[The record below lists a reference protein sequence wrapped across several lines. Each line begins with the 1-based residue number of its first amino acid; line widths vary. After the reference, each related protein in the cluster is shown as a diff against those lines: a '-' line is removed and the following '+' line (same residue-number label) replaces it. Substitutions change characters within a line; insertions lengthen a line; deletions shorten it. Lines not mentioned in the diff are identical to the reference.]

1 MTRYILRRVL
11 SAVITIFIVMTL
23 TFVMMKAI
31 PGDPFTSEKN
41 LPEAVVANLRAR
53 YHLNDPLWKQYADYC
68 KNVVTWNLGPSFRY
82 ATRSVNE
89 IINQSFPIS
98 AQLGG
103 MALAFSLIVGVPMG
117 VLSALK
123 RDRWPDHL
131 VTFVTTLGISQP
143 SFIVGTVLQYWLA
156 VKLKLLPT
164 ALWEG
169 GISHAVMPVIALS
182 FFPAAFFA
190 RLVRSSML
198 EVVSQ
203 DFMRTAKAKGLSRL
217 TQVVKHAL
225 RNALLPLITVLGPQ
239 TAAILTG
246 SMVVERIFAIPGLG
260 GEFVTSI
267 FNRDYT
273 VIMGVTVF
281 YAVLI
286 VFFNLVVDILYSL
299 VDPRIKI
306 AD

>member
-1 MTRYILRRVL
+1 
-11 SAVITIFIVMTL
+11 
-23 TFVMMKAI
+23 MMKAI

>member
-11 SAVITIFIVMTL
+11 AAVITIWIVMTL

-103 MALAFSLIVGVPMG
+103 MALAFSLVIGVPMG
-117 VLSALK
+117 VLSSLK

-131 VTFVTTLGISQP
+131 VTVVTTLGISQP

-203 DFMRTAKAKGLSRL
+203 DFMRTAKAKGLSRV

>member
-11 SAVITIFIVMTL
+11 SAVLTVWIVMTL

-41 LPEAVVANLRAR
+41 LPEAVVLNLRTR

-82 ATRSVNE
+82 ATRSVND

-103 MALAFSLIVGVPMG
+103 MALAVSLLAGLPMG

-217 TQVVKHAL
+217 TQIVKHAL

>member
-1 MTRYILRRVL
+1 
-11 SAVITIFIVMTL
+11 MTL

-41 LPEAVVANLRAR
+41 LPEAVVLNLRTR

-82 ATRSVNE
+82 ATRSVND

-103 MALAFSLIVGVPMG
+103 MALAVSLLAGLPMG

-217 TQVVKHAL
+217 TQIVKHAL

>member
-1 MTRYILRRVL
+1 VL
-11 SAVITIFIVMTL
+11 TLWIVMTL

-41 LPEAVVANLRAR
+41 LPEAVLNNLHER
-53 YHLNDPLWKQYADYC
+53 YHLNDPLWKQYVNYM
-68 KNVVTWNLGPSFRY
+68 KNVVTWQLGPSFRY
-82 ATRSVNE
+82 ATRTVND
-89 IINQSFPIS
+89 IIDDGFPIS

-103 MALAFSLIVGVPMG
+103 MTLGVALLVGVPMG
-117 VLSALK
+117 VISALK
-123 RDRWPDHL
+123 RNKWPDHV
-131 VTFVTTLGISQP
+131 VTFLTTIGISQP
-143 SFIVGTVLQYWLA
+143 NFIIGTVLQYWLA

-169 GISHAVMPVIALS
+169 GITHAILPVIALS
-182 FFPAAFFA
+182 FLPAAFFA

-198 EVVSQ
+198 EVINQ
-203 DFMRTAKAKGLSRL
+203 DFMRTAKAKGLPRT
-217 TQVVKHAL
+217 TQLVKHAL
-225 RNALLPLITVLGPQ
+225 RNALLPLITVLGPM
-239 TAAILTG
+239 AAGILTG
-246 SMVVERIFAIPGLG
+246 SMVVERIYAIPGLG

-281 YAVLI
+281 YAILI
-286 VFFNLVVDILYSL
+286 VGFNLVVDILYTL
-299 VDPRIKI
+299 IDPRIKL